1 MIRNALSA
9 TVLFAFVFMVNTSA
23 ALAADGG
30 DPKSIGDNIKG
41 IVMPNAKALWLICLI
56 GGVLGMAFSR
66 RASKAGG
73 IAIMLVVSGIAIYN
87 PVGVGSMMKGVADS
101 VLPG

>member
-1 MIRNALSA
+1 
-9 TVLFAFVFMVNTSA
+9 
-23 ALAADGG
+23 
-30 DPKSIGDNIKG
+30 
-41 IVMPNAKALWLICLI
+41 
-56 GGVLGMAFSR
+56 MAFSR